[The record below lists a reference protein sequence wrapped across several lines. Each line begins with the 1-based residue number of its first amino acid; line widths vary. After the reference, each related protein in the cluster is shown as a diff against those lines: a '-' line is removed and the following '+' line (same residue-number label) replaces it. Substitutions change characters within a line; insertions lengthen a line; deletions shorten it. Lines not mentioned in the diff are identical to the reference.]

1 MSNIAKHAGA
11 KKVRLDISALAKE
24 IVLTISD
31 DGVGIKSSD
40 TFKANSF
47 GLRGMQERVAALQGS
62 FSIDQTGGCGT
73 LVTVRLPIA

>member
-1 MSNIAKHAGA
+1 MQAR
-11 KKVRLDISALAKE
+11 KKYLDISALAKE